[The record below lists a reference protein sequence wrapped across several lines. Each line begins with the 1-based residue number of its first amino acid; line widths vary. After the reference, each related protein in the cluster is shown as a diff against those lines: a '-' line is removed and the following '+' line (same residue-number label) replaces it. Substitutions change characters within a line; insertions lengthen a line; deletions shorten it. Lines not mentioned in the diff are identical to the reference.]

1 MPSST
6 ALPLRQPLLRAAI
19 AHADELTRFLSSQ
32 VADVSEA
39 QDLMQEVY
47 LAVLKLNLPEA
58 IRSPRAYLFTIAAN
72 LAHRHR
78 LRRAAAP
85 AHVQWDEALPECIHI
100 AHPGFETNA
109 PESEALLAE
118 RLEHLGRRLS
128 DLPPKV
134 QAAILWHHRDGYTCE
149 EIGERLSVVRNRVKK
164 YLGKGLAHC
173 RGEPALG
180 AA

>member
-6 ALPLRQPLLRAAI
+6 ALPVRQHLLRAAI
-19 AHADELTRFLSSQ
+19 THAGELTRFLASQ
-32 VADVSEA
+32 VADTSEA

-47 LAVLKLNLPEA
+47 VAVLKLKFPEA
-58 IRSPRAYLFTIAAN
+58 IRSPKAYLFTIAAN
-72 LAHRHR
+72 LAHVHR

-85 AHVQWDEALPECIHI
+85 THVAWDEVLPEVLHTG
-100 AHPGFETNA
+100 HPSSEANL

-118 RLEHLGRRLS
+118 RLEYLGRRLS
-128 DLPPKV
+128 ELSPKV

-173 RGEPALG
+173 RGEPAVG
-180 AA
+180 AV